1 MAATANDPACMD
13 RQAATSY
20 AEAKARLAQLQAQ
33 DDPTVNPVCRTYA
46 VEHGRQMERALVY
59 LHGYTNC
66 PAQFAQLGQEFAQRG
81 FNVIVPRLPYHG
93 LADRMTT
100 ELTKLTVD
108 ALKALTLEVVQ
119 IAQGMG
125 QRVTISG
132 LSGGGVMAAW
142 AAQNCP
148 EVDQAV
154 VVSPSLGLPAI
165 PVALCQLCNVLV
177 QQLPNFFLWWDPR
190 VKEKIAGTPYAY
202 PRFST
207 HALGAFLRLGRE
219 VLQQAQRQA
228 PQAREIIVI
237 TSASDMAVNNPLV
250 YRLTAAWQARVPARV
265 RSYEFPKGEAI
276 FHDMIDPTQPR
287 QRTRVVYP
295 KWLELVAGEPVA
307 VEPGSAD

>member
-1 MAATANDPACMD
+1 MAASANDPDRMD
-13 RQAATSY
+13 RQAPISY
-20 AEAKARLAQLQAQ
+20 DEAKARLAQLQAQ
-33 DDPTVNPVCRTYA
+33 DDATINPACRTYA
-46 VEHGRQMERALVY
+46 LEHGRRMERSLVY

-66 PAQFAQLGQEFAQRG
+66 PAQFAQLGQEFADKG
-81 FNVIVPRLPYHG
+81 YNVIVPRLPYHG

-100 ELTKLTVD
+100 ALTKLRAD
-108 ALKALTLEVVQ
+108 ALKALTREVVE
-119 IAQGMG
+119 IARGMG
-125 QRVTISG
+125 QRVAISG

-154 VVSPSLGLPAI
+154 VVAPSLGLPAI
-165 PVALCQLCNVLV
+165 PVALCQLCTVLV
-177 QQLPNFFLWWDPR
+177 QRLPNFFLWWDPR

-207 HALGAFLRLGRE
+207 HALGEFLRLGRE

-237 TSASDMAVNNPLV
+237 TSAADTAVNNPLV
-250 YRLTAAWQARVPARV
+250 YRLAAAWQARAPERV
-265 RSYEFPKGEAI
+265 RSYEFPRDEEI

-287 QRTRVVYP
+287 QRTAIVYP
-295 KWLELVAGEPVA
+295 KWLELVAGNGTVTAEGTA
-307 VEPGSAD
+307 A